1 MNKKGL
7 TLLELLAVI
16 VVLAIIALIATP
28 IVIRTINDSKNNA
41 TLRGAE
47 NYIREIEYSVAQG
60 ILNKI
65 KLEDGTY
72 QIMKS
77 GNICLGIY
85 EENAFF
91 ACFTSSFLS
100 AKNKTLPIIWLRVI
114 TSTTDAA
121 VLVFPVPVAITSK
134 HFLIPFS

>member
-72 QIMKS
+72 RIMKS

-85 EENAFF
+85 EENV
-91 ACFTSSFLS
+91 CSGS
-100 AKNKTLPIIWLRVI
+100 
-114 TSTTDAA
+114 
-121 VLVFPVPVAITSK
+121 VLELEIENE
-134 HFLIPFS
+134 IPFDGTLTIVEGRINSYRFIYKSGIIIANGKIEVGS